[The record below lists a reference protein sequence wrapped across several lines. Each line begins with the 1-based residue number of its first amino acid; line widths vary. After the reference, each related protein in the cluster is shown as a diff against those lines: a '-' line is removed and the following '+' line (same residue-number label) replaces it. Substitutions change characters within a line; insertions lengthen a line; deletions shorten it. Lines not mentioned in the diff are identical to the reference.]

1 MNHDKPGS
9 SDSIVEACITEEYS
23 SEQAV
28 NCVSFE
34 VIGGCGYNTAVR
46 GEDTGKQISVEEGQ
60 KEHTH
65 TDHKGCQGPIMG
77 VCTSDYL
84 RHNPDYCCSRSCET
98 NFGQAGI
105 GLNTHI
111 VCQRKT
117 HK

>member
-34 VIGGCGYNTAVR
+34 VIGDCGYNTAVR

-65 TDHKGCQGPIMG
+65 TDHKGCQCPIMG

-84 RHNPDYCCSRSCET
+84 RIMRLFY
-98 NFGQAGI
+98 
-105 GLNTHI
+105 
-111 VCQRKT
+111 
-117 HK
+117 